1 LFAAHV
7 GDEFVA
13 QHFWGGDGGP
23 DPHRAVAAATGQPV
37 PVGAKRHTPHRI
49 AMTGQRVAEGSS
61 AAVTL
66 DVHADLFYSV
76 LTTVADKL
84 DEAVRKC
91 GQRRPKALV
100 RRPEKVTYL
109 HRRASKHLSLLS
121 GLN

>member
-1 LFAAHV
+1 
-7 GDEFVA
+7 
-13 QHFWGGDGGP
+13 
-23 DPHRAVAAATGQPV
+23 
-37 PVGAKRHTPHRI
+37 
-49 AMTGQRVAEGSS
+49 M
-61 AAVTL
+61 TL

-109 HRRASKHLSLLS
+109 HRRTSKHSSLTLETPDRIELTTARLQ
-121 GLN
+121 GD